1 MQRVEVDQR
10 MIAYRRAGE
19 GPPLVLLHG
28 GWSDS
33 RAWGLQLE
41 RLSDAVDLIAWDA
54 PGCGGSD
61 DPTGSMTL
69 ADYADAVAGL
79 LAALHVERAHLCGI
93 SFGAGLAIA
102 VYDRHPHLVRS
113 LVLVGAYAGWKGSLP
128 PAEAAARLG
137 RARAEAQRPPVEW
150 MDGYLPTFFTTDA
163 PAEAVDLVRT
173 MMHDVR
179 PSGLLSMLTAFA
191 EADLR
196 AVLPRITVPTLL
208 LYGELDVRSPLPV
221 AQALHSRL
229 PASEL
234 VLLPGVGHAVN
245 LAAPEAFDAEVR
257 RFLGLA
263 R

>member
-1 MQRVEVDQR
+1 MTCRVEVGGR

-28 GWSDS
+28 GWADS
-33 RAWGLQLE
+33 RAWLPQLE
-41 RLSDAVDLIAWDA
+41 ALSPAFDLIAWDA

-61 DPTGSMTL
+61 HPTDPMRL

-79 LAALHVERAHLCGI
+79 LASLHVERAHVCGL

-113 LVLVGAYAGWKGSLP
+113 LVLAGAYAGWKGSLP
-128 PAEAAARLG
+128 PAEATARLD
-137 RARAEAQRPPVEW
+137 RARAEAQRPPAEW
-150 MDGYLPTFFTTDA
+150 MDGYLPTFFTVDA

-173 MMHDVR
+173 MMRDVR
-179 PSGLLSMLTAFA
+179 PAALLCMLAAFA
-191 EADLR
+191 DADLR

-221 AQALHSRL
+221 AQALHARL

-234 VLLPGVGHAVN
+234 VLLPGVGHFVN
-245 LAAPEAFDAEVR
+245 LAAPELFDAAVR
-257 RFLGLA
+257 RFLGL
-263 R
+263 